1 MWTQRQTD
9 KIGNDI
15 LETLGNI
22 TVQSGCRHGV
32 QQEQLQYVTF
42 WWERKSLD
50 VQETTKEAN
59 FARAVALSFVTIAH
73 HVSKGDGDKFA
84 SREQIRPVENAFCMS
99 FQAHQLT
106 IYPNRLDVQYIS
118 FNSCMREELPCSP
131 GYNVIDLYMNMFY
144 DKVD

>member
-1 MWTQRQTD
+1 
-9 KIGNDI
+9 
-15 LETLGNI
+15 
-22 TVQSGCRHGV
+22 VQSGCRHGV

-73 HVSKGDGDKFA
+73 HFSL
-84 SREQIRPVENAFCMS
+84 IRPVENAFCMS

-106 IYPNRLDVQYIS
+106 IYPNRLDAK
-118 FNSCMREELPCSP
+118 N
-131 GYNVIDLYMNMFY
+131 
-144 DKVD
+144 